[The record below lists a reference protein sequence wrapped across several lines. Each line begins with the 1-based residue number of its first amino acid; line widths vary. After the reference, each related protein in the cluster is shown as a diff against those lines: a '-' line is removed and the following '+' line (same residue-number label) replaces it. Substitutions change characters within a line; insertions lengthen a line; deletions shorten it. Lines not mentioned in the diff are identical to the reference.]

1 MSTVARLLAQT
12 QQITELLG
20 REPGSNER
28 EDFEQRLAKV
38 ETALTGLESDDQMDR
53 NERTPSPVV
62 SEHSSSF

>member
-28 EDFEQRLAKV
+28 EEFEQRLAKV
-38 ETALTGLESDDQMDR
+38 EIALTWLESEDHMDQT
-53 NERTPSPVV
+53 NERRHPSL
-62 SEHSSSF
+62 SEHSSFF